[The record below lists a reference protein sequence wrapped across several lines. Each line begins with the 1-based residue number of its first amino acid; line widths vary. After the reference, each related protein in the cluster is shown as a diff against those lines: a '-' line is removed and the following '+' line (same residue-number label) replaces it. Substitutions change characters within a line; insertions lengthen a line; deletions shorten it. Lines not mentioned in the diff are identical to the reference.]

1 LAFKTLIEL
10 DAQTPRVLRSNNKT
24 KIIIIKVNV
33 MSNSNSKVES
43 IRKGRP
49 EVKPLDKRNQVIKL
63 FVTKAEK
70 EWFIEHQENAGYKQL
85 SRFAYDLVYRLVN
98 NGRFSYEVP
107 IEVNK
112 DLQRSISGIANN
124 INQAIAFTHS
134 AGNVQQLEDFR
145 TELQSALKKLK
156 KVKAEIKS
164 YKEFTQISLPDG
176 FAILDYILNTPNK
189 AA

>member
-1 LAFKTLIEL
+1 
-10 DAQTPRVLRSNNKT
+10 
-24 KIIIIKVNV
+24 

-49 EVKPLDKRNQVIKL
+49 EVKGLDKRDHLIKL

-70 EWFIEHQENAGYKQL
+70 VWFIEHQENAGYKQL

-107 IEVNK
+107 VEVNK

-134 AGNVQQLEDFR
+134 DRNVKHLEAFR
-145 TELQSALKKLK
+145 TELQSALQELK
-156 KVKAEIKS
+156 EVQSEIKS
-164 YKEFTQISLPDG
+164 HKESTQISLPSG
-176 FAILDYILNTPNK
+176 FAILDYILNNSNK